1 MQRVSATD
9 YGFDIVFGGP
19 LTREE
24 ADELVEELRRKLP
37 PPGGRFGVLVDSRQV
52 RSYPPEVQQAL
63 RRGILL
69 CVERGMVRSIV
80 VLDSEISSIHAQRL
94 GKETDTLAGTRY
106 VDARAHRNWRRIA
119 RAWLLHGIE
128 PSSP

>member
-24 ADELVEELRRKLP
+24 ADELVEELRQKLP
-37 PPGGRFGVLVDSRQV
+37 PPGGRFGLLVDSRQA
-52 RSYPPEVQQAL
+52 RAYPPEVQQAF

-69 CVERGMVRSIV
+69 CAERGMERSIV
-80 VLDSEISSIHAQRL
+80 VLDSEVSTIHAKRL
-94 GKETDTLAGTRY
+94 AKETDTLAGTRY
-106 VDARAHRNWRRIA
+106 LDARTHRNWRRIA
-119 RAWLLHGIE
+119 SDWLLRGIE
-128 PSSP
+128 PGVP